1 MTDGIVPSPRKKR
14 RDAGDILLNQ
24 RDRFALTWIG
34 HQYTIRLDHLQILLG
49 QQTECGEALSQ
60 SAARHV
66 VTRWEKAGWVRVKR
80 LLADEP
86 YWVWLT
92 HLGLRKVGLPY
103 SYKDIK
109 QSSTDNLTHLAAI
122 NEIRLL
128 YDDGS
133 ATEWIAE
140 RQLLQG
146 GLHEKG
152 REALHRPDAK
162 AHWRNGEIIAIEA
175 ELSGKKPLELAE
187 NLMELIRG
195 ETYLRFKHEHGAQ
208 KARKMS
214 RGEKSV
220 YTEIWYFAPPK
231 IRKLV
236 QQQRAELLARGDLTE
251 EEASRLFV
259 RWYPLATT
267 EEEEALE
274 DQEDNEAFELQ
285 ETHSKARGKER
296 V

>member
-1 MTDGIVPSPRKKR
+1 LTDETPLQSRKKR

-49 QQTECGEALSQ
+49 QQTESGEKLGE

-103 SYKDIK
+103 NYKDIK
-109 QSSTDNLTHLAAI
+109 QSSTDNLEHLAAI

-146 GLHEKG
+146 VVYAKG
-152 REALHRPDAK
+152 REALHRPDAV
-162 AHWRNGEIIAIEA
+162 AYWDDGGIIAIEA

-195 ETYLRFKHEHGAQ
+195 EKYLRLKNEHGAQ

-214 RGEKSV
+214 QGEKSV

-251 EEASRLFV
+251 EEADRLFV

-267 EEEEALE
+267 EEEEDLE

-285 ETHSKARGKER
+285 ETHSKTRRKDR
-296 V
+296 